1 MLHFKKASKKKKNRR
16 KEKGSKNTAKG
27 MAVNKGV
34 QQYQNGVN
42 VVVVVVGVAS
52 VHSHIAV
59 TAVKIH

>member
-42 VVVVVVGVAS
+42 IVVVAGVVS